1 MDAVDTVVIGAG
13 VVGLAVAR
21 ALAMAGHEV
30 VVLEAE
36 NAFGTVTS
44 ARNSEVI
51 HAGLYYPT
59 ASLRAT
65 LCVRGKQLL
74 YAHCASHGVPHR
86 RCGKLIVATQTDELP
101 ALERLQ
107 ASAAANG
114 VLDVQGLSAAQARA
128 LEPALAC
135 VAALLSPSTG
145 IIDSHGLM
153 LSLLGDAE
161 RAGAMLALCAPV
173 RGGRITPRG
182 IELVVGSSDA
192 SQPETHLLARQVVNS
207 AGLNAPALARLFD
220 GLPADKVPQ
229 DHLAK
234 GCYFT
239 LSGRAPFS
247 HLVYPA
253 PGLSGHLG
261 VHLTLDLGGQ
271 ARFGPSFKWVD
282 AVDYSVDAADA
293 LGFEAEVRRYWPGL
307 PAHALQPA
315 YAGLR
320 PKISGPGQPAADFRI
335 DGPAWHGVPGLVNLF
350 GIESPGLTSSLA
362 IAEVVLA
369 SLRGD

>member
-36 NAFGTVTS
+36 SAFGTVTS

-86 RCGKLIVATQTDELP
+86 RCGKLIVATQADELP

-153 LSLLGDAE
+153 LSLLGDGE

-173 RGGRITPRG
+173 RSGGITPRG
-182 IELVVGSSDA
+182 IELVVGGSNA
-192 SQPETHLLARQVVNS
+192 AQPETHLLARQVVNS

-229 DHLAK
+229 DPLAK

-282 AVDYSVDAADA
+282 AVDYSVDTADA

-307 PAHALQPA
+307 PADALQPG

-362 IAEVVLA
+362 IAEVVA
-369 SLRGD
+369 SLLGD